1 MTTPT
6 TEHAALDTTDL
17 DPRLARDLALLPP
30 TTCEWFALCANPA
43 EGLLPHPAL
52 EWVPTCARCAGRAE
66 EPLRRYVSVNEEGEV
81 YDAHATRQAAE
92 QMRDEYPNDAVA
104 VFP

>member
-6 TEHAALDTTDL
+6 ASPEPDA
-17 DPRLARDLALLPP
+17 P
-30 TTCEWFALCANPA
+30 TCEWFALCANPA
-43 EGLLPHPAL
+43 EGLLPHPVL
-52 EWVPTCARCAGRAE
+52 DWVPTCSRCADKINRIDPDAGVV
-66 EPLRRYVSVNEEGEV
+66 LHRYVSVNEEGEV

-92 QMRDEYPNDAVA
+92 QMRDEFPNDAVA